1 MRIGLPTLR
10 TLKSSIRGR
19 LRQRAELRLIESS
32 DVGII
37 DRHLNGLPN
46 LVTEVAPAEVQ
57 LQETRPELRG
67 REVRNIRMTKRVPK
81 VSLIGPWNYAS
92 GLGMASRG
100 YISALWQSGLQV
112 NLHPIYRPF
121 HIHGRSALTIDV
133 CDFDGPADVCIIHLN
148 PDAWPGLLED
158 RHYRQIMGAKKRVGL
173 WVWEMETIPKQ
184 WSTAFREVDAVWAP
198 SNYCRAAF
206 ELASAAPVRVL
217 PHVVM
222 APAPNLRPSQM
233 REKLGLPSN
242 RQLILYN
249 FDGASYLIRKNPFAL
264 VRAFGASGLH
274 RQGWSLVLKT
284 KNLMDRPDVGRELVS
299 LIEGFR
305 EVYLI
310 NQNLSQYENFAL
322 MESCSVY
329 ASPHSAEGFG
339 LTVAEAMALGK
350 IVVATDYS
358 GTRDFLDST
367 CGFPVK
373 WRKQQLDRSHGHY
386 FRGGVWAEIDE
397 VDLARAL
404 NDAARAAA
412 DPDQVIG
419 HAAAARIRTQ
429 LSPISIGACIRE
441 LIQDLVQ

>member
-1 MRIGLPTLR
+1 
-10 TLKSSIRGR
+10 
-19 LRQRAELRLIESS
+19 
-32 DVGII
+32 
-37 DRHLNGLPN
+37 
-46 LVTEVAPAEVQ
+46 
-57 LQETRPELRG
+57 
-67 REVRNIRMTKRVPK
+67 
-81 VSLIGPWNYAS
+81 
-92 GLGMASRG
+92 MASRG

-158 RHYRQIMGAKKRVGL
+158 RHYRQIMKGAKKRVGL

-206 ELASAAPVRVL
+206 ELASATPVRVL

-242 RQLILYN
+242 RQLILYI

-284 KNLMDRPDVGRELVS
+284 KNLMDRPDEGRELVS

-373 WRKQQLDRSHGHY
+373 WRIQQLDRNHGHY